1 MALLLVERRNV
12 LQRVRGAV
20 HAHSHEAGA
29 LDVGERLLVASLA
42 SLHHGRVDDELG
54 AGGKLEERFDDLLG
68 RLPAH
73 GLAALGTVRHAYG
86 AVEKAQVVVYL
97 RDRGDDGAGVAAR
110 RALLDCDRGRKAL
123 DALHVGL
130 LHLV

>member
-1 MALLLVERRNV
+1 MVGWFAALNFKLRTLNFPLNHKPVHDYVDGMALLLVERRNV

-54 AGGKLEERFDDLLG
+54 AGWKLEERFDDLLG

-73 GLAALGTVRHAYG
+73 WLAALGAVRHAHRS
-86 AVEKAQVVVYL
+86 VEE
-97 RDRGDDGAGVAAR
+97 R
-110 RALLDCDRGRKAL
+110 R
-123 DALHVGL
+123 
-130 LHLV
+130 